1 MQGSL
6 MKPTLT
12 PGLTVEVCHT
22 VDDVRA
28 ISFMG
33 DDLRVYATPCIV
45 HDLEYACRDLILEHL
60 EEGQDS
66 VGARVEIEHLK
77 PTPIGF
83 EVRHVITVEEV
94 NSRSVTCSV
103 TVHDDLEK
111 VATARHTRFVV
122 DVARLKKMV
131 AQKRDAKG

>member
-1 MQGSL
+1 MKSTL
-6 MKPTLT
+6 M
-12 PGLTVEVCHT
+12 PGLTVEVRHT

-60 EEGQDS
+60 EDGEDS

-83 EVRHVITVEEV
+83 GVRHVITVEEV
-94 NSRSVTCSV
+94 SSRSVTCSV
-103 TVHDDLEK
+103 AVHDDLEK

-131 AQKRDAKG
+131 AQKGNAKG

>member
-1 MQGSL
+1 

-12 PGLTVEVCHT
+12 PGLTVEVRHT

-94 NSRSVTCSV
+94 NSRGVTCSV
-103 TVHDDLEK
+103 SVHDDLEK

-122 DVARLKKMV
+122 NVARLKKMV
-131 AQKRDAKG
+131 GQKRDAKG